1 MEQGHMTKYLS
12 HYHICLMVK
21 KYLLTKIQDKYSL
34 CFCGLHTSTAV
45 CQQYTYDYDTVYN
58 ISDERRL
65 C

>member
-1 MEQGHMTKYLS
+1 
-12 HYHICLMVK
+12 MVK